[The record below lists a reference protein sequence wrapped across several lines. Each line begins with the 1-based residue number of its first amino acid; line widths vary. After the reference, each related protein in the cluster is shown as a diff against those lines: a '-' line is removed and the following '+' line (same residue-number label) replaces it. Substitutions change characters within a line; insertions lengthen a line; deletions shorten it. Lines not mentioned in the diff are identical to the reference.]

1 MAEQGQNKRQKS
13 RRHSPSL
20 AACLSALAPDFL
32 VIVVLVVAAATFAFI
47 AIAAAAFVALFFVA
61 AAAVVAPVL
70 CAFTQLEKTGRGP
83 RMGDSEGRQNKRQN
97 RDRTNGSKSR
107 RHSPFLAA
115 FAFVA
120 IAAAA
125 FVAVAVF
132 FVAAA
137 AVVATLPPV
146 LCAFTQLEKPEGDQ
160 GWETRKGDKINGGD
174 STHLLLPLVLPRLLP
189 LSSSSSSSP
198 ALALPPVSRGFTL
211 HTKRVLEKRIQ
222 RVARTLRAHHGI
234 ARTLHTHCARI
245 AVKTLKTL
253 EIPGG
258 HQAACAACLSAY
270 SKLKPSD

>member
-1 MAEQGQNKRQKS
+1 MAEQGQNKRQ
-13 RRHSPSL
+13 
-20 AACLSALAPDFL
+20 
-32 VIVVLVVAAATFAFI
+32 
-47 AIAAAAFVALFFVA
+47 
-61 AAAVVAPVL
+61 
-70 CAFTQLEKTGRGP
+70 
-83 RMGDSEGRQNKRQN
+83 
-97 RDRTNGSKSR
+97 KSR

-222 RVARTLRAHHGI
+222 RVARTFRA
-234 ARTLHTHCARI
+234 HCARI

-258 HQAACAACLSAY
+258 HQAACSACLSAY